1 MSTLSDFFARKG
13 GASEKSVSA
22 LPGVE
27 LHGEA
32 NGTANGGANGE
43 ARKESLP
50 ASESWAEIGH
60 RIGGDNEALRA
71 LMVDIG
77 RRIEALDDLREKF
90 GQIVDPIDH
99 SLRSLEREKFD
110 NIGLRNTLAEV
121 RTGYDVLRNEFKEL
135 GKKLAASETEA
146 ERLRYELNQAQ
157 ASVGTLETTRVEL
170 TNELEPA
177 RTKLAELEQ
186 QLAREIA
193 AARIL
198 KDHSDALAAHGAAG
212 DKRVAE
218 LEGEL
223 GSVREQ
229 LVLRENENRSLQNS
243 LDQIVGENSR
253 MSRRLAES
261 DAAADKAR
269 HQHEQL
275 KTALAAAEAERAK
288 LAAAIEEANEKR
300 QTETNTLNTRLE
312 ATSSRALAAEKLLA
326 EVRQSLLA
334 RTEENNAAE
343 RKMADATVARN
354 ATDKKLELLQSSH
367 QVKERQ
373 IHELEQLRNKLVD
386 RTNALMATVKARDTA
401 LLRAEERVVLLGE
414 RVAQLEAATEAN
426 MAKHHETVEDLNTQL
441 QCERMERT
449 VAEGALKKARS
460 SYADLQ
466 REFDEHVRH
475 NGRLSERPRTHLK
488 SVDTSPD
495 H

>member
-1 MSTLSDFFARKG
+1 MSTLSDFFTRKG

-27 LHGEA
+27 LSGEA
-32 NGTANGGANGE
+32 NGAANGE
-43 ARKESLP
+43 TGKESRT

-60 RIGGDNEALRA
+60 RIGSDNEALRS

-77 RRIEALDDLREKF
+77 RRIEALDDLRATF
-90 GQIVDPIDH
+90 GQIVNPIDQ
-99 SLRSLEREKFD
+99 SLRALEREKFD
-110 NIGLRNTLAEV
+110 NIGLRNTLGEV
-121 RTGYDVLRNEFKEL
+121 RTGYDALRNEFKEL

-157 ASVGTLETTRVEL
+157 ATVGTLETTKVEL

-177 RTKLAELEQ
+177 RAKLAELEQ
-186 QLAREIA
+186 QLAREVA

-198 KDHSDALAAHGAAG
+198 KDHSDALAAHGAAA

-223 GSVREQ
+223 GAVREQ
-229 LVLRENENRSLQNS
+229 LVLRENENRSLQTS

-253 MSRRLAES
+253 MTRRLAES
-261 DAAADKAR
+261 DVAADKAR
-269 HQHEQL
+269 HQQEQM
-275 KTALAAAEAERAK
+275 KTALAAVEAERAK
-288 LAAAIEEANEKR
+288 FAAAIEETNERR

-312 ATSSRALAAEKLLA
+312 AMSSRAVAAEKLLA

-334 RTEENNAAE
+334 RTEESNAAE
-343 RKMADATVARN
+343 RKVADATVARN
-354 ATDKKLELLQSSH
+354 ATDKKLELLQSSL

-373 IHELEQLRNKLVD
+373 IHDLEQLRSKLVD
-386 RTNALMATVKARDTA
+386 RSNALAAAVKARDTA
-401 LLRAEERVVLLGE
+401 LARAEERIALLGE
-414 RVAQLEAATEAN
+414 RVSQLEAAAEASL
-426 MAKHHETVEDLNTQL
+426 AKHHETVEDLNTQL

-449 VAEGALKKARS
+449 VAEGALKKARA
-460 SYADLQ
+460 SYAELQ
-466 REFDEHVRH
+466 RELDEHVKC
-475 NGRLSERPRTHLK
+475 NGRPSERPKTHLK
-488 SVDTSPD
+488 SVDLSTE